1 MATDGSLLGQ
11 KAVTLPSDTTANRPT
26 AVQGMFRFNTSLN
39 QLEYYDGTAWTQ
51 LDAGGTAVALSV
63 ALG

>member
-26 AVQGMFRFNTSLN
+26 AVQGMFSIDSCMQFVWRAVPSHSNESMDKAREN
-39 QLEYYDGTAWTQ
+39 QNKP
-51 LDAGGTAVALSV
+51 
-63 ALG
+63 